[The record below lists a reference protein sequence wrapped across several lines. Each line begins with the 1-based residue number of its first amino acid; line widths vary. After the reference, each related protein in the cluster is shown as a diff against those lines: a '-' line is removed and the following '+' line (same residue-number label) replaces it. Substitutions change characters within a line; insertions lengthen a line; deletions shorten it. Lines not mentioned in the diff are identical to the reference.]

1 MAESRPRRGVAAF
14 LTGQADEE
22 IPEAATPP
30 PTRPRATDSP
40 LFPEEPPRRPATRAI
55 RPVAAASPVA
65 PPVTVGPDGE
75 EVPIIA
81 LPDYAA
87 PPAEVISA
95 GYDAD
100 GVEYV
105 FEDDPT
111 ADPLVDPRYDA
122 DDRNWVRYRTSWGGF
137 LRVVGLVVL
146 VILVVV
152 TVRNRIYGWIDDQ
165 IEPGGPRGEL
175 VAFTISEGAAVND
188 IATDLDNA
196 GIISNATVFRYWLRC
211 EGDITI
217 TGFLGC
223 DQEVS
228 FQAGDYELYE
238 NMSYADAVAI
248 LEEGPLPEV
257 FYTVTIPEGLRL
269 TEVVTRLVQEND
281 RFDEE
286 QIREVLSNPAFRS
299 AYLPEDIAV
308 FWWYEGLLFPA
319 TYDIPEVDIADEA
332 RFIQRLSEEFDQRFA
347 ALLEEHGRDPVIDEL
362 GLTDYQIITIASLI
376 EEEAKVDIDRP
387 KMARAIYN
395 RLLANDILGIDASTY
410 YAVDKSFTEGL
421 TAEDLDSD
429 SPYNTRKV
437 AGVPPT
443 PIAAPGEASLLAALQ
458 PSADPDLYY
467 WARTDEGGVIGAHSF
482 AVDAAGHA
490 ANVEVCRELGYC
502 G

>member
-146 VILVVV
+146 VIL
-152 TVRNRIYGWIDDQ
+152 
-165 IEPGGPRGEL
+165 
-175 VAFTISEGAAVND
+175 
-188 IATDLDNA
+188 
-196 GIISNATVFRYWLRC
+196 
-211 EGDITI
+211 
-217 TGFLGC
+217 
-223 DQEVS
+223 
-228 FQAGDYELYE
+228 
-238 NMSYADAVAI
+238 
-248 LEEGPLPEV
+248 
-257 FYTVTIPEGLRL
+257 
-269 TEVVTRLVQEND
+269 
-281 RFDEE
+281 
-286 QIREVLSNPAFRS
+286 
-299 AYLPEDIAV
+299 
-308 FWWYEGLLFPA
+308 
-319 TYDIPEVDIADEA
+319 
-332 RFIQRLSEEFDQRFA
+332 
-347 ALLEEHGRDPVIDEL
+347 
-362 GLTDYQIITIASLI
+362 
-376 EEEAKVDIDRP
+376 
-387 KMARAIYN
+387 
-395 RLLANDILGIDASTY
+395 
-410 YAVDKSFTEGL
+410 
-421 TAEDLDSD
+421 
-429 SPYNTRKV
+429 
-437 AGVPPT
+437 
-443 PIAAPGEASLLAALQ
+443 
-458 PSADPDLYY
+458 
-467 WARTDEGGVIGAHSF
+467 
-482 AVDAAGHA
+482 
-490 ANVEVCRELGYC
+490 
-502 G
+502 